1 VAEHHSLRQPP
12 AAVRRRR
19 VTNVLLVTGGSRGIG
34 AATARLAA
42 ERGYAVCVNYRQN
55 RAAADEVVAA
65 ITAAGGRALAVGADV
80 ASEADVVRLFDTVDR
95 ELGPLAVLIN
105 NAGILERQTRVEHID
120 AARLDRIFATNVR
133 GAFLCA
139 REAVRRMSTAHGGEG
154 GAIVNVSSR
163 AAQLGA
169 PGEYV
174 DYAASKAALDALTL
188 GLAREVAGE
197 GIRVNGVR
205 AGIIYTDIHAAGGEP
220 SRVDRIGPT
229 LPMQRGGHAI
239 EVARA
244 ILWLASAEAS
254 YSTASFIDVAG
265 GR

>member
-1 VAEHHSLRQPP
+1 VLSEP
-12 AAVRRRR
+12 AYYCFVN
-19 VTNVLLVTGGSRGIG
+19 NVLIVTGGSRGIG

-42 ERGYAVCVNYRQN
+42 ERGYAVCVNYKRN
-55 RAAADEVVAA
+55 RAAADHVVAA
-65 ITAAGGRALAVGADV
+65 IQAAGGEALAVGADV
-80 ASEADVVRLFDTVDR
+80 ASEPDVMRLFETVDAR
-95 ELGPLAVLIN
+95 MGSLTGLVN
-105 NAGILERQTRVEHID
+105 NAGVLETQSRVEQID
-120 AARLDRIFATNVR
+120 AARIDRVFATNVR
-133 GAFLCA
+133 GAFICA
-139 REAVRRMSTAHGGEG
+139 REAVRRMSIRHGGAG

-174 DYAASKAALDALTL
+174 DYAASKAALDAMTI

-205 AGIIYTDIHAAGGEP
+205 AGIIYTEIHADGGEP
-220 SRVDRIGPT
+220 GRVDRLGPG
-229 LPMQRGGHAI
+229 LPMQRGGDAI

-244 ILWLASAEAS
+244 ILWLLSDEAS

>member
-1 VAEHHSLRQPP
+1 M
-12 AAVRRRR
+12 
-19 VTNVLLVTGGSRGIG
+19 NKVLIVTGGGRGIG
-34 AATARLAA
+34 AATAQLAA
-42 ERGYAVCVNYRQN
+42 ERGYAVCVNYRKNQ
-55 RAAADEVVAA
+55 ASAEAVVSG
-65 ITAAGGRALAVGADV
+65 IEAAGGKALAVEADV
-80 ASEADVVRLFDTVDR
+80 ALEDDVVRLFETVDAA
-95 ELGPLAVLIN
+95 LGPLTALVN
-105 NAGILERQTRVEHID
+105 NAGILERQTRVEDID
-120 AARLDRIFATNVR
+120 AARIDRVFGTNVR

-139 REAVRRMSTAHGGEG
+139 REAVRRLSTRHGGAG

-174 DYAASKAALDALTL
+174 DYAASKAAVEALTI
-188 GLAREVAGE
+188 GLAREVAAE

-205 AGIIYTDIHAAGGEP
+205 PGIIYSDIHADGGEP
-220 SRVDRIGPT
+220 GRVDRLGPT
-229 LPMQRGGHAI
+229 LPMQRGGDPI

-244 ILWLASAEAS
+244 ILWLLSEEAS

>member
-1 VAEHHSLRQPP
+1 VK
-12 AAVRRRR
+12 R
-19 VTNVLLVTGGSRGIG
+19 VVLITGGSRGIG

-42 ERGYAVCVNYRQN
+42 ERGYAVCVNYRTN
-55 RAAADEVVAA
+55 KAAADSVVAS
-65 ITAAGGRALAVGADV
+65 IEAAGGAALAVGADV
-80 ASEADVVRLFDTVDR
+80 ASEPDVVRLFETVDAR
-95 ELGPLAVLIN
+95 LGPLAALVN

-120 AARLDRIFATNVR
+120 AARLDRVFATNVR

-139 REAVRRMSTAHGGEG
+139 REAVRRMSTAHAGAG

-174 DYAASKAALDALTL
+174 DYAASKAALDALTV

-205 AGIIYTDIHAAGGEP
+205 AGIIYTEIHADGGEP
-220 SRVDRIGPT
+220 ARVDRLGPT
-229 LPMQRGGHAI
+229 LPMQRGGEAI

-244 ILWLASAEAS
+244 ILWLLSDEAS
-254 YSTASFIDVAG
+254 YSTGTFIDVAG

>member
-1 VAEHHSLRQPP
+1 MVKGVAPIILI
-12 AAVRRRR
+12 
-19 VTNVLLVTGGSRGIG
+19 TGGSRGIG

-42 ERGYAVCVNYRQN
+42 ERGYDVCVNYRANQ
-55 RAAADEVVAA
+55 AAADAVASE
-65 ITAAGGRALAVGADV
+65 IERSGGRAIAVAADV
-80 ASEADVVRLFDTVDR
+80 SVEAEVMRLFDTVDAR
-95 ELGPLAVLIN
+95 LGPVTALVN
-105 NAGILERQTRVEHID
+105 NAGILERQTRVEQID
-120 AARLDRIFATNVR
+120 AGRLARVFATNVT
-133 GAFLCA
+133 GAFICA
-139 REAVRRMSTAHGGEG
+139 REAVRRMSAAHGGAG

-174 DYAASKAALDALTL
+174 DYAASKAALDALTI

-205 AGIIYTDIHAAGGEP
+205 AGIIYTDIHASGGEP
-220 SRVDRIGPT
+220 GRIDRLGPT
-229 LPMQRGGHAI
+229 LPMQRGGHPI

-244 ILWLASAEAS
+244 ILWLLSEEAS
-254 YSTASFIDVAG
+254 YSTGTFIDVAG

>member
-1 VAEHHSLRQPP
+1 MPGV
-12 AAVRRRR
+12 V
-19 VTNVLLVTGGSRGIG
+19 LVTGGSRGIG

-42 ERGYAVCVNYRQN
+42 ERGCAVCVNYRTN
-55 RAAADEVVAA
+55 ADAAAEVVAGIEA
-65 ITAAGGRALAVGADV
+65 SGGAALAVRADV
-80 ASEADVVRLFDTVDR
+80 ASEPDVVRLFETVDAR
-95 ELGPLAVLIN
+95 LGPVTSLVN
-105 NAGILERQTRVEHID
+105 NAGILEGQTRVEHID
-120 AARLDRIFATNVR
+120 AARIDRVFATNVR

-139 REAVRRMSTAHGGEG
+139 REAVRRMSTAHGGRG

-174 DYAASKAALDALTL
+174 DYAASKAALDALTV

-205 AGIIYTDIHAAGGEP
+205 AGIIYTTIHADGGEP
-220 SRVDRIGPT
+220 GRVDRLGPT
-229 LPMQRGGHAI
+229 LPMKRGGDAI

-244 ILWLASAEAS
+244 ILWLLSDEAS
-254 YSTASFIDVAG
+254 YSTGTFIDVAG

>member
-1 VAEHHSLRQPP
+1 VSQTL
-12 AAVRRRR
+12 V
-19 VTNVLLVTGGSRGIG
+19 VTGGSRGIG
-34 AATARLAA
+34 AAAARLAA
-42 ERGYAVCVNYRQN
+42 QRGYAVCVNFRSN
-55 RAAADEVVAA
+55 GAAAEEVVAS

-80 ASEADVVRLFDTVDR
+80 SSEPDVVRLFETVDVR
-95 ELGPLAVLIN
+95 LGPITALVN
-105 NAGILERQTRVEHID
+105 NAGILERQTRVEHLD
-120 AARLDRIFATNVR
+120 AARLDRIFATNVK

-139 REAVRRMSTAHGGEG
+139 REAVRRMSTAHGGRG

-174 DYAASKAALDALTL
+174 DYAASKAALDTLTI
-188 GLAREVAGE
+188 GLAREVAAE

-205 AGIIYTDIHAAGGEP
+205 PGIIYSDIHADGGDP
-220 SRVDRIGPT
+220 TRVDRLGPT
-229 LPMQRGGHAI
+229 LPMQRGGEAI

-244 ILWLASAEAS
+244 ILWLLSEEAS
-254 YSTASFIDVAG
+254 YSTGTFIDVSG

>member
-1 VAEHHSLRQPP
+1 VEK
-12 AAVRRRR
+12 VII
-19 VTNVLLVTGGSRGIG
+19 VTGGSRGIG
-34 AATARLAA
+34 AATARLAG
-42 ERGYAVCVNYRQN
+42 ERGYAVCVNYRKN
-55 RAAADEVVAA
+55 RAAADAVVSE
-65 ITAAGGRALAVGADV
+65 IQAAGGKALAVGADV
-80 ASEADVVRLFDTVDR
+80 ASEPDVIRLFETVDAQ
-95 ELGPLAVLIN
+95 LGVLTALVN
-105 NAGILERQTRVEHID
+105 NAGILEKQARVEQMDTARID
-120 AARLDRIFATNVR
+120 RVFATNVR

-139 REAVRRMSTAHGGEG
+139 REAVRRMSISHGGAG
-154 GAIVNVSSR
+154 GAIVNLSSR

-174 DYAASKAALDALTL
+174 DYAASKAAVEALTI

-205 AGIIYTDIHAAGGEP
+205 PGIIYSEIHADGGEP
-220 SRVDRIGPT
+220 GRVDRLGPT
-229 LPMQRGGHAI
+229 LPMRRGGDAI

-244 ILWLASAEAS
+244 ILWLLSDEAS

>member
-1 VAEHHSLRQPP
+1 MDKVII
-12 AAVRRRR
+12 
-19 VTNVLLVTGGSRGIG
+19 VTGGSRGIG

-42 ERGYAVCVNYRQN
+42 ERGYAVCVNYRKN
-55 RAAADEVVAA
+55 RAAADALVSE
-65 ITAAGGRALAVGADV
+65 IKAAGGRRWRWAPTSRRKPTSSGSSRPSTRQLGVLTALV
-80 ASEADVVRLFDTVDR
+80 
-95 ELGPLAVLIN
+95 N
-105 NAGILERQTRVEHID
+105 NAGILEKQTRVEQMD
-120 AARLDRIFATNVR
+120 AARLDRVFATNVR

-139 REAVRRMSTAHGGEG
+139 REAVRRMSTAHGGAG
-154 GAIVNVSSR
+154 GAIVNLSSR

-174 DYAASKAALDALTL
+174 DYAASKAAIEALTI

-205 AGIIYTDIHAAGGEP
+205 PGIIYTEIHADGGEP
-220 SRVDRIGPT
+220 GRVDRLGPT
-229 LPMQRGGHAI
+229 LPMRRGGDAI

-244 ILWLASAEAS
+244 ILWLLSDEAS

>member
-1 VAEHHSLRQPP
+1 VDK
-12 AAVRRRR
+12 VIII
-19 VTNVLLVTGGSRGIG
+19 TGGSRGIG

-42 ERGYAVCVNYRQN
+42 ERGYAVCVNYRKN
-55 RAAADEVVAA
+55 RAAADALVSE
-65 ITAAGGRALAVGADV
+65 IQAAGAKALAVGADV
-80 ASEADVVRLFDTVDR
+80 ASDADVVRLFETVDAR
-95 ELGPLAVLIN
+95 LGVLTALVN
-105 NAGILERQTRVEHID
+105 NAGILEKQTRVEDID
-120 AARLDRIFATNVR
+120 AARIDRVFATNVR

-139 REAVRRMSTAHGGEG
+139 REAVRRMSTTHGGAG
-154 GAIVNVSSR
+154 GAIVNLSSR

-174 DYAASKAALDALTL
+174 DYAASKAAIEALTI

-205 AGIIYTDIHAAGGEP
+205 PGIIYSEIHADGGEP
-220 SRVDRIGPT
+220 GRVDRLGPT
-229 LPMQRGGHAI
+229 LPMRRGGDAI

-244 ILWLASAEAS
+244 ILWLLSDEAS

>member
-1 VAEHHSLRQPP
+1 VDK
-12 AAVRRRR
+12 
-19 VTNVLLVTGGSRGIG
+19 VLIVTGGSRGIG

-42 ERGYAVCVNYRQN
+42 ERGYAVCVNYRKN
-55 RAAADEVVAA
+55 RAAADALVSE
-65 ITAAGGRALAVGADV
+65 IQAAGAKALAVAADV
-80 ASEADVVRLFDTVDR
+80 ASEADVVRLFETVDGQ
-95 ELGPLAVLIN
+95 LGVLTALVN
-105 NAGILERQTRVEHID
+105 NAGILEKQTRVEQID
-120 AARLDRIFATNVR
+120 TARLDRVFATNVR

-139 REAVRRMSTAHGGEG
+139 REAVRRMSTAHGGAG
-154 GAIVNVSSR
+154 GAIVNLSSR

-174 DYAASKAALDALTL
+174 DYAASKAAIEALTI

-205 AGIIYTDIHAAGGEP
+205 PGIIYSEIHADGGEP
-220 SRVDRIGPT
+220 GRVDRLGPT
-229 LPMQRGGHAI
+229 LPMRRGGDAI

-244 ILWLASAEAS
+244 ILWLLSDEAS

>member
-1 VAEHHSLRQPP
+1 VNK
-12 AAVRRRR
+12 V
-19 VTNVLLVTGGSRGIG
+19 VIVTGGSRGIG

-42 ERGYAVCVNYRQN
+42 QRGYDVCVNYRKNQ
-55 RAAADEVVAA
+55 AAAETVVAD
-65 ITAAGGRALAVGADV
+65 IQAAGGTALAVGADV
-80 ASEADVVRLFDTVDR
+80 AIEDDVVRLFETVDAT
-95 ELGPLAVLIN
+95 LGPLTSLVN
-105 NAGILERQTRVEHID
+105 NAGILEKQTRVDQID
-120 AARLDRIFATNVR
+120 AARIDRVFGTNVR

-139 REAVRRMSTAHGGEG
+139 REAVRRLSTRHGGSG

-188 GLAREVAGE
+188 GLAREVAAE

-205 AGIIYTDIHAAGGEP
+205 AGIIYTEIHADGGEP
-220 SRVDRIGPT
+220 NRVDRLGPT
-229 LPMQRGGHAI
+229 LPMQRGGEAI

-244 ILWLASAEAS
+244 ILWLLSEEAS

>member
-1 VAEHHSLRQPP
+1 
-12 AAVRRRR
+12 
-19 VTNVLLVTGGSRGIG
+19 VTKVLIVTGGGRGIG
-34 AATARLAA
+34 AATAQLAA
-42 ERGYAVCVNYRQN
+42 QHGYAVCVNYRKN
-55 RAAADEVVAA
+55 AVAAAALVSQIQAEGGKA
-65 ITAAGGRALAVGADV
+65 IAVGADV
-80 ASEADVVRLFDTVDR
+80 AAEPDVVRLFETVDAQ
-95 ELGPLAVLIN
+95 LGPLTALVN
-105 NAGILERQTRVEHID
+105 NAGILETQARVEQID
-120 AARLDRIFATNVR
+120 AARIDRVFGTNVR

-139 REAVRRMSTAHGGEG
+139 REAVRRMSTKNGGSG

-174 DYAASKAALDALTL
+174 DYAASKAALDALTI
-188 GLAREVAGE
+188 GLAREVAAE

-205 AGIIYTDIHAAGGEP
+205 AGIIYTEIHADGGEP
-220 SRVDRIGPT
+220 GRVDRLGPT
-229 LPMQRGGHAI
+229 LPMRRGGDAI

-244 ILWLASAEAS
+244 ILWLLSNDAS

>member
-1 VAEHHSLRQPP
+1 VQKL
-12 AAVRRRR
+12 V
-19 VTNVLLVTGGSRGIG
+19 VLVTGGGRGIG

-42 ERGYAVCVNYRQN
+42 ERGYAVCVNYRHNQ
-55 RAAADEVVAA
+55 AAAEAVAA
-65 ITAAGGRALAVGADV
+65 GIEAAGGAALAVRADV
-80 ASEADVVRLFDTVDR
+80 ASDADVVRLFETMDAR
-95 ELGPLAVLIN
+95 FGPLTALVN
-105 NAGILERQTRVEHID
+105 NAGILERQMRVVDMD
-120 AARLDRIFATNVR
+120 AARIDRVFATNVR

-139 REAVRRMSTAHGGEG
+139 REAVRRMSTAHGGTG

-174 DYAASKAALDALTL
+174 DYAASKAALDALTI
-188 GLAREVAGE
+188 GLSREVAGE

-205 AGIIYTDIHAAGGEP
+205 AGIIYTDIHADGGEP
-220 SRVDRIGPT
+220 KRVDRLGPT
-229 LPMQRGGHAI
+229 LPMQRGGEPV

-244 ILWLASAEAS
+244 ILWLLSGEAS
-254 YSTASFIDVAG
+254 YSTGTFIDVAG